1 MMRSV
6 FSKDKHRE
14 RMKGRQWRINK
25 GERQLDEDLVK
36 GSGDKGEETDLRGI
50 RANRL
55 ALSADRSY
63 LAPWEPINVCCT
75 MTEKDND
82 HLGHR
87 EGQKTKTV
95 RNTKIYGRTGRRN
108 SERN

>member
-1 MMRSV
+1 MRSV
-6 FSKDKHRE
+6 FSEDKHRG

-36 GSGDKGEETDLRGI
+36 GSGDKGEETDLRGT
-50 RANRL
+50 RANGV

-63 LAPWEPINVCCT
+63 LAPWDPINVCCT

-108 SERN
+108 SGRN